1 MKLKLCYEC
10 SNQVSKK
17 AITCPKCG
25 VPLKKGPLSKKI
37 LLFLL
42 AIYSVLFWYFFHPL
56 WTDKWVDMTKGVW
69 LSTSNFICGF
79 FLWVGIFCGTD
90 YIHQTGTK

>member
-79 FLWVGIFCGTD
+79 FFMGGYFLWNRLYPPD
-90 YIHQTGTK
+90 RY